1 MQQQCITCLT
11 GSIADTVGV
20 SALAVLPIP
29 LSSAGHRST
38 HSLIKLLEERKLEFL
53 YPLKLIQKELSSLL
67 QANTNTVGVYKWI
80 KTNVDSSLY
89 SDPEFVAML
98 TTWCVC
104 VCVCLQHELVSMLA
118 YRG

>member
-1 MQQQCITCLT
+1 M
-11 GSIADTVGV
+11 
-20 SALAVLPIP
+20 
-29 LSSAGHRST
+29 
-38 HSLIKLLEERKLEFL
+38 
-53 YPLKLIQKELSSLL
+53 
-67 QANTNTVGVYKWI
+67 GVYKWI

-104 VCVCLQHELVSMLA
+104 VCVCVCLQHVLVSMLA